1 MSDIN
6 IITPPDILHN
16 KNFSVFLLYPSLYV
30 KEQFQEILTKSK
42 SRFNVYMYEDPNGQ
56 DIDWVLNVHKL
67 SQIVILDLDNL
78 PPFWKKLES
87 YLVSFGNTYYLT
99 KAEEIMYNKI
109 SANRI
114 FAVEE
119 IESKLGGKF
128 EI

>member
-1 MSDIN
+1 MAKQVGQN
-6 IITPPDILHN
+6 L
-16 KNFSVFLLYPSLYV
+16 
-30 KEQFQEILTKSK
+30 
-42 SRFNVYMYEDPNGQ
+42 NVYLFDQ
-56 DIDWVLNVHKL
+56 DQGHDVNWLL
-67 SQIVILDLDNL
+67 DIVNQVGTIILDVDNTRNEYQWL
-78 PPFWKKLES
+78 IG
-87 YLVSFGNTYYLT
+87 YLLSFDKTYYLT

>member
-42 SRFNVYMYEDPNGQ
+42 SRFNVYMYENPDGQ

-67 SQIVILDLDNL
+67 SQIVILDLDNF

>member
-6 IITPPDILHN
+6 IITPPDFLHN
-16 KNFSVFLLYPSLYV
+16 KNFSVFLFYPSLYV
-30 KEQFQEILTKSK
+30 KEQFQEIITKSK
-42 SRFNVYMYEDPNGQ
+42 NRFNVYMYEDPNGK
-56 DIDWVLNVHKL
+56 DIDLVLNVHKL

-78 PPFWKKLES
+78 PPYWKKLES